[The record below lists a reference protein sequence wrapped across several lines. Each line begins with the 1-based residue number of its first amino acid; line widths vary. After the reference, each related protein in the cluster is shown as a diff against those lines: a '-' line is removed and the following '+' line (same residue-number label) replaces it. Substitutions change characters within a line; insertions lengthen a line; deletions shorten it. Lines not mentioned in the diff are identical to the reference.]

1 MKISIIIPNYNHAK
15 FLKKRIDSILNQ
27 KFTDFEVIILDDC
40 STDDSRDIINSYKD
54 ERISLKLFNDK
65 NSGSPFKQWKK
76 GIEAAKY
83 DYIWIA
89 ESDDWVDK
97 NFLSE
102 ANKAINS
109 NPNISIFFSDSVLVD
124 ENEKP
129 YHNSLQS
136 YTKELD
142 SKLWNSS
149 HFSEGLKYFNRFF
162 IHKCIILNAS
172 SAVFKKNYA
181 LKHIDEVLDFKT
193 QGDWLFWCLML
204 KEGNIFYAAEK
215 LNYFRHHSLT
225 TRNYNSKEKR
235 ETRILEKIKF
245 YEKILNNY
253 VVDNQIIS
261 EKKQNIIKEWI
272 FNHNFNEQFKKSFY
286 LISEYRLINIKPTEL
301 LFLSLKTKFRNLYNI
316 YIKTKKHD

>member
-1 MKISIIIPNYNHAK
+1 MIEKHQTISRCSRTIFAPKPI
-15 FLKKRIDSILNQ
+15 RI
-27 KFTDFEVIILDDC
+27 
-40 STDDSRDIINSYKD
+40 R
-54 ERISLKLFNDK
+54 
-65 NSGSPFKQWKK
+65 P
-76 GIEAAKY
+76 
-83 DYIWIA
+83 
-89 ESDDWVDK
+89 
-97 NFLSE
+97 
-102 ANKAINS
+102 
-109 NPNISIFFSDSVLVD
+109 PNISIFFSDSVLVD

-225 TRNYNSKEKR
+225 TRNYNSKEA
-235 ETRILEKIKF
+235 ETKNDLSG
-245 YEKILNNY
+245 
-253 VVDNQIIS
+253 IID
-261 EKKQNIIKEWI
+261 K
-272 FNHNFNEQFKKSFY
+272 
-286 LISEYRLINIKPTEL
+286 
-301 LFLSLKTKFRNLYNI
+301 LKNDVYAN
-316 YIKTKKHD
+316 KKHSTRDFKP